1 MDFRFAKMV
10 SPLIQEAS
18 SFLKKDAITF
28 ISPVTSL
35 RLNIIM
41 SSRDRDLFYPLL
53 ISAINL
59 SLILIKRPIISTYYL
74 CLYTHTGKCTFT
86 DSYCTYS
93 YWHTAQ
99 SQRTNFVQTK
109 KRISRLV
116 WALGLIQVLFYD
128 CIYIYLLTSRSPGDH
143 E

>member
-35 RLNIIM
+35 RLNIM

-59 SLILIKRPIISTYYL
+59 SQSKDPLLAHITSVCIHIQESVLL
-74 CLYTHTGKCTFT
+74 LTHTVHTHT
-86 DSYCTYS
+86 DTQPKASIQILS
-93 YWHTAQ
+93 
-99 SQRTNFVQTK
+99 K
-109 KRISRLV
+109 LKREY
-116 WALGLIQVLFYD
+116 LG
-128 CIYIYLLTSRSPGDH
+128 
-143 E
+143 